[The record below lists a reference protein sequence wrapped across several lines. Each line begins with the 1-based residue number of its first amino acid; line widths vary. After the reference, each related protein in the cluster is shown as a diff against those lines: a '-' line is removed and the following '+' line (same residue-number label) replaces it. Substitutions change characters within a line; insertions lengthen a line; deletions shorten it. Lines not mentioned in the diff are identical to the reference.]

1 MKNLYLLIFI
11 GICLLVTS
19 PVKAQLQDQRNNL
32 SIGVNGGGLTSVQS
46 VSLQASKKANLSVL
60 NSV

>member
-32 SIGVNGGGLTSVQS
+32 SIGVNGRS